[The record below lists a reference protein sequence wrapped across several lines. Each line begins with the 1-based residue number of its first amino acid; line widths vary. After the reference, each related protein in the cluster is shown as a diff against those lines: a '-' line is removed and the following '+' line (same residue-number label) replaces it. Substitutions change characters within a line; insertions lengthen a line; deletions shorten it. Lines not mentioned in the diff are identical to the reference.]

1 MQINHP
7 INGDGDDIADI
18 VYESSTWMLQYN
30 SQSQTQKM
38 CFEIQSKTY
47 MIWYRAEHPSYEH
60 AGFQH
65 MMMTNMIKSDHQ

>member
-47 MIWYRAEHPSYEH
+47 MIWYMLYIDELDQVEKCR
-60 AGFQH
+60 
-65 MMMTNMIKSDHQ
+65 T